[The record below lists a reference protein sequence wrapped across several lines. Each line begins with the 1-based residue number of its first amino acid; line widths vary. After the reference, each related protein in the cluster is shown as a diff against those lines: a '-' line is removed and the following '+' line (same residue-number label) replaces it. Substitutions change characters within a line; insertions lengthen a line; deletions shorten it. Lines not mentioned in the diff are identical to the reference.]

1 MYNKFLT
8 IKIYKFLTIKIYVNL
23 NFDNS
28 FNYNNYYES
37 I

>member
-1 MYNKFLT
+1 MYN
-8 IKIYKFLTIKIYVNL
+8 KFLTIKIYVNL